1 MLRLIFVFLK
11 YALAPISNFCEYVKL
26 TAPQITDIGHTLLYA
41 HPDNNYALKL
51 FTSKGKLRLSVK
63 FLTSTLNHSVIFDCA
78 ANRYCTNF
86 SRTAIMP

>member
-1 MLRLIFVFLK
+1 M
-11 YALAPISNFCEYVKL
+11 

-63 FLTSTLNHSVIFDCA
+63 FLSSTLNHSVIFASGKTEIMTAQQIGIVQILLEQQLCTKAIHIRTKACTKFA
-78 ANRYCTNF
+78 A
-86 SRTAIMP
+86 